1 MNKNFFKSIG
11 AVLAGF
17 VAVAILSVAT
27 DFIFE
32 TFGIFPG
39 TAHPELYTSW
49 MLGVALLYRSVFTII
64 GGYITAKLAPQNPMR
79 HVYIL
84 VVLGLIGGI
93 AGAVSGWHLG
103 NHWYPVLLAIT
114 GPVFVWIGGK
124 LFKSK

>member
-17 VAVAILSVAT
+17 VAVALLSVAT

-32 TFGIFPG
+32 TFEIFLG
-39 TAHPELYTSW
+39 TVHPELYTSW
-49 MLGVALLYRSVFTII
+49 MLGVALLYRSIFTVI

-93 AGAVSGWHLG
+93 AGAVGGWHLG

-114 GPVFVWIGGK
+114 GPMFVWIGGN
-124 LFKSK
+124 LHKSK